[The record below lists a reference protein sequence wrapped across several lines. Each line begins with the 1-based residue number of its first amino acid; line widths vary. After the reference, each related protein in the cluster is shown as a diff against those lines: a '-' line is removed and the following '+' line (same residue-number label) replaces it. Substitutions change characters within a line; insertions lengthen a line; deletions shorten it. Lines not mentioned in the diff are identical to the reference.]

1 MAIYRCNKC
10 GHLEELQD
18 LYIGTNANCVSCAT
32 PSQVYATTKFVQHL
46 LAKYFSANKEIT
58 VLKQALSEQEE
69 DSPPENETF
78 EVKALGALA
87 TAAQHEPLA
96 KWLAQFHVKPDFDF
110 SAVDTSGFFDEGA
123 EILGDHYPI
132 MKEVLDRIK
141 FNQRKGYDSVFFEL
155 AERSQKEAQLFNELC
170 RKLYGYS
177 FFSRYNYNKQE
188 KKLRLHLQSA
198 PAIKSFF
205 NGEWFEWYTL
215 MQALKMLTE
224 KKRSFSIAR
233 SMKVQFANEDLHE
246 FDVFILVNG
255 NQPICIEC
263 KSGEFRESIGK
274 YTRLKKRLG
283 LPASRFI
290 LCVTGLSVEE
300 EMGLSSM
307 YDLTFVSEK
316 NLTKHLA
323 AIL

>member
-18 LYIGTNANCVSCAT
+18 LYIGTNANCTACAT
-32 PSQVYATTKFVQHL
+32 PTPVYATTKFVQHL
-46 LAKYFSANKEIT
+46 LAKYFSANKEIS

-69 DSPPENETF
+69 DTPTENGNL
-78 EVKALGALA
+78 EVRNTGELA
-87 TAAQHEPLA
+87 TASQHEPIA
-96 KWLAQFHVKPDFDF
+96 KWLAQFQVKPDFDF

-123 EILGDHYPI
+123 EILGEHYP
-132 MKEVLDRIK
+132 MMREVLDRVK

-188 KKLRLHLQSA
+188 KKLRLNLQSA

-205 NGEWFEWYTL
+205 NGEWLEWHAM
-215 MQALKMLTE
+215 MQSLKIIQQ
-224 KKRSFSIAR
+224 KKRAFSIAR

-246 FDVFILVNG
+246 FDVFILANG
-255 NQPICIEC
+255 NLPICIEC
-263 KSGEFRESIGK
+263 KSGEFRESIAK
-274 YTRLKKRLG
+274 YTRLKKRLN

-290 LCVTGLSVEE
+290 LCVAGLSAEE
-300 EMGLSSM
+300 ELGLSSM
-307 YDLTFVSEK
+307 HDLTFVSESS
-316 NLTKHLA
+316 LVKHLA
-323 AIL
+323 TVL